1 MREEG
6 GRGMG
11 YGVGESQP
19 VRSFEDLVS
28 WQETRKLVK
37 EIYSTTNA
45 QPFHSDLAFKSQIRR
60 ASISAMANIAE
71 GHGRTGPGEYAHH
84 LSVALGSLAELRS
97 HLYVALDANFI
108 NLERFKTLMD
118 QAVSVTNL
126 TVRLRVAIVKRR
138 DSSSVKE
145 ESIVYSDTK
154 NEIFGESDLPLPLT
168 PDPLPP
174 VPEVQ
179 P

>member
-6 GRGMG
+6 GRVMG

-19 VRSFEDLVS
+19 IRSFEDLVS
-28 WQETRKLVK
+28 WQEARKLVK
-37 EIYSTTNA
+37 EVYSVTSA
-45 QPFHSDLAFKSQIRR
+45 QSFLSDPAFKSQLRR
-60 ASISAMANIAE
+60 ASISVMANIAE

-108 NLERFKTLMD
+108 NQERFNSLME

-126 TVRLRVAIVKRR
+126 TARLRVAIVKRR
-138 DSSSVKE
+138 DNLSVKE
-145 ESIVYSDTK
+145 DSIIYPDSGCEAVNDGV
-154 NEIFGESDLPLPLT
+154 FALPLT
-168 PDPLPP
+168 PDPLTP
-174 VPEVQ
+174 VPEVKL
-179 P
+179 